1 MRKVLS
7 ILVAIAVSAVTLSSV
22 VLAGTTGSPFKGEHG
37 WVGLEVDIINEK
49 EMEADRARDA
59 QMEGRWVFLEAGH
72 NTGEGVELYVK
83 LGLSELEGKWWNEPI
98 AIILPDGGN
107 IDVEL
112 DQGFAFAMGFGID
125 LWQHGGGETALRL
138 GGEWR
143 WTSAD
148 IEEIKVGPAPMKH
161 EGEAELSEW
170 QVSLTLSEEFD
181 RLTPYVGLRYSDS
194 DLDWEDVTLYIR
206 EYGILPLKIS
216 SAENAENFGVFV
228 GVNYLLADDLAVTL
242 EGRFIDEKS
251 VTIAGKIRW

>member
-98 AIILPDGGN
+98 AIILPHGGN

-143 WTSAD
+143 GTSAD
-148 IEEIKVGPAPMKH
+148 IEEIKVDAVLIGEH

-194 DLDWEDVTLYIR
+194 DLDWEDVTLY
-206 EYGILPLKIS
+206 GTPLKVS

-251 VTIAGKIRW
+251 VTIAGKVRW